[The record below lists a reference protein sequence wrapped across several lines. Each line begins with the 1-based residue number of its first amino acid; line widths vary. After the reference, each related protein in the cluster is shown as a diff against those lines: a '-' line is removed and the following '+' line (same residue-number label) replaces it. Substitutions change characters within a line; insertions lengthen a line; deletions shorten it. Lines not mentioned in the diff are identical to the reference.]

1 MALHLQR
8 ELLTLQKKVLSL
20 SALVEEQVITAVKA
34 VDQQD
39 IDSAQRVIAFD
50 RNIDMLEIEVEEDCL
65 KLLALH
71 QPVAS
76 DLRFIIAVMKI
87 NNDLERIAD
96 LASNIADR
104 AILLTEKSSFTFN
117 STFTTMSE
125 KVVLMLRQCLDSLFK
140 NDVSIAHKVCN
151 SDEEIDNINRTIV
164 QHVKQELVK
173 NPAQVNEY
181 LLLISVARNLERIA
195 DHATNIAE
203 DVIYMIN
210 GDIVRH
216 KIGKIENVKVS

>member
-1 MALHLQR
+1 MPQHMQR
-8 ELLTLQKKVLSL
+8 ELDTLQKKLLSL
-20 SALVEEQVITAVKA
+20 SSLVEEQVITAVTSVEKR
-34 VDQQD
+34 D
-39 IDSAQRVIAFD
+39 ITSAQRVISFD
-50 RNIDMLEIEVEEDCL
+50 HNIDMLEIEVEEDCL

-71 QPVAS
+71 QPVAI

-96 LASNIADR
+96 LAANIADR
-104 AILLTEKSSFTFN
+104 VVILPKGESFNFN
-117 STFTTMSE
+117 VNLMTMCE

-140 NDVSIAHKVCN
+140 MDVSIAHKVCK
-151 SDEEIDNINRTIV
+151 SDDDIDNINREIV
-164 QHVKQELVK
+164 RYVKEEIIRTPK
-173 NPAQVNEY
+173 QVNGY
-181 LLLISVARNLERIA
+181 LLLLSVARNLERIA

-216 KIGKIENVKVS
+216 RENKT